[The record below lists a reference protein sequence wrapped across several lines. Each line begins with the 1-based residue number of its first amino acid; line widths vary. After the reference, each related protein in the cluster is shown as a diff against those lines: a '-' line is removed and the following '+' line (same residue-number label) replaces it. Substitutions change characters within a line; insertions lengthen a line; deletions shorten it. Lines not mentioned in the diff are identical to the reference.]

1 MLLTVDTLDNV
12 TRFLTLLLIFGFV
25 LAVTYF
31 TTRYIANFQKGRLR
45 DANISVIET
54 AQIAP
59 GKYIQIIRIGSRYL
73 AVAVGKDTVTML
85 TELKEEEIQL
95 LNEKG
100 TDLPGFKEIMEKAKE
115 KLLKEKK

>member
-1 MLLTVDTLDNV
+1 MLLTVDTLNNV

-31 TTRYIANFQKGRLR
+31 STRYIANFQKGKHRN
-45 DANISVIET
+45 ANISVIEA

-59 GKYIQIIRIGSRYL
+59 GKYIQIVKIGERYL

-85 TELKEEEIQL
+85 AELKEDELQL
-95 LNEKG
+95 LNDKG
-100 TDLPGFKEIMEKAKE
+100 TDLPGFKEVMEKAKE
-115 KLLKEKK
+115 KLSKKKD